1 MSGESV
7 DSPAAPTASRWRAVA
22 EIILITLLFAAAGA
36 WPTPDTNEAHY
47 LTKARHSANPSWGA
61 GDFFLE
67 TPEAHGVFYRLL
79 GPVAAALPLA
89 EAAWIG
95 RWFGWLALAAGWWHL
110 SRGMLPTGVGRLLG
124 AALFSL
130 AVRHT
135 PAAGEWVI
143 GGCEAKVFAWA
154 LVLWG
159 VGEGV
164 RGRFSSAWLSCGAA
178 TALHPLVG
186 GWAMV
191 ALVAGVVFPEAV
203 MGGGKLV
210 TWSPATLGWTAN
222 GLILAAMGV
231 LPALELSAGATQAEK
246 NAATITY
253 VAERLPHHLLVRT
266 FADGLV
272 DRHLL
277 AILLWLVLL
286 RLVPASSA
294 RSRLTGFTAAAIG
307 IAIGGSALG
316 WLEYLIPTAGQSL
329 LRFYWFRLADGMVP
343 VALALTA
350 AEVLCWT
357 VPTQP
362 SWWRGIVATVVAGML
377 GVDVV
382 NESRHW
388 PLPGRP
394 LPLARSDTKVQ
405 AEAWQDACRWV
416 RDNAPPEACFLT
428 PRGAASFLWHTGRR
442 EVVAWKN
449 VPQDPGSILQWR
461 QRIVD
466 CFSPDGS
473 LRSLANS
480 TAELGVERMRQVA
493 ARYGADY
500 GIVPASLPGL
510 HDLPWP
516 VLYANDG
523 YVVLGLEEAEATPPL
538 PE

>member
-1 MSGESV
+1 
-7 DSPAAPTASRWRAVA
+7 VA
-22 EIILITLLFAAAGA
+22 EILLITLLFAAAGA

-47 LTKARHSANPSWGA
+47 LTKARHSANPTWGA

-67 TPEAHGVFYRLL
+67 TPDAHGVFYRLL
-79 GPVAAALPLA
+79 GPVAAAVPLA

-110 SRGMLPTGVGRLLG
+110 SRGMLPTGVGRLLS

-164 RGRFSSAWLSCGAA
+164 RGRFASAWLVCGAA

-191 ALVAGVVFPEAV
+191 ALVAGVVLPEGV
-203 MGGGKLV
+203 MGGGRLV
-210 TWSPATLGWTAN
+210 TGSAATLAWTAN
-222 GLILAAMGV
+222 GLILAAMGI

-246 NAATITY
+246 NAATFTY

-277 AILLWLVLL
+277 AILLWLALL

-316 WLEYLIPTAGQSL
+316 WLEYMIPTAAQSL
-329 LRFYWFRLADGMVP
+329 LRFYWFRLADGLVP

-350 AEVLCWT
+350 AEVLCT
-357 VPTQP
+357 AVLAKP
-362 SWWRGIVATVVAGML
+362 SWWRGIVATLVAGML
-377 GVDVV
+377 GVDVA

-394 LPLARSDTKVQ
+394 QPLARSDTKVQ

-416 RDNAPPEACFLT
+416 RENTPPEACFLT
-428 PRGAASFLWHTGRR
+428 PRGAASFLWCTGRR

-449 VPQDPGSILQWR
+449 VPQDPRSILQWR

-493 ARYGADY
+493 ALYGADH
-500 GIVPASLPGL
+500 GIVPAALPGL
-510 HDLPWP
+510 RDLPWP

-523 YVVLGLEEAEATPPL
+523 YVVLGLEEAEATPVP
-538 PE
+538 